1 MSSLPNG
8 IPKTQC
14 RTGLK
19 RSLSCEIIPRVGE
32 GENFRHRESKC
43 KDVYVCACVCVCVRQ
58 REIYPTT
65 SFLEGDLRQKEVGG
79 SGEKTGEGGEDQTV
93 KSLNPLDMAGKVRE

>member
-1 MSSLPNG
+1 MRLSPEWGRERILGTERASV
-8 IPKTQC
+8 
-14 RTGLK
+14 RT
-19 RSLSCEIIPRVGE
+19 CTCV
-32 GENFRHRESKC
+32 H
-43 KDVYVCACVCVCVRQ
+43 VCVCVRQ

-65 SFLEGDLRQKEVGG
+65 SFLEGDLRQKEAGG

>member
-8 IPKTQC
+8 VPKTQF
-14 RTGLK
+14 RTALK

-43 KDVYVCACVCVCVRQ
+43 KDMRVCVTQ
-58 REIYPTT
+58 RDILQLVSWRVIRDRREA
-65 SFLEGDLRQKEVGG
+65 GG
-79 SGEKTGEGGEDQTV
+79 SGEGTGRGDLRTR
-93 KSLNPLDMAGKVRE
+93 L

>member
-1 MSSLPNG
+1 M
-8 IPKTQC
+8 
-14 RTGLK
+14 
-19 RSLSCEIIPRVGE
+19 
-32 GENFRHRESKC
+32 
-43 KDVYVCACVCVCVRQ
+43 CVRQ

-65 SFLEGDLRQKEVGG
+65 SFLEGDLRQKEAGG